1 MHATFTDFILVFFSL
16 SLFPSQKNSTKFLS
30 YLVLF
35 FKALLTMGRYPNIK
49 INASRTFQNIFIR
62 PSGSQRRAGESQ
74 KGFMA
79 PPGFWRFSWIPP
91 PGSGRAR
98 RCGPD
103 MKHQWNLCIS
113 SALQKNLMF
122 QETKWSRVRRRSSLW
137 DGRNWF
143 NLKMFDPI
151 QDPLGIQ

>member
-16 SLFPSQKNSTKFLS
+16 SLFLSQKNSTKFLS
-30 YLVLF
+30 YLVLL

-79 PPGFWRFSWIPP
+79 PPGFWRFSWVFLDSSSWFWT
-91 PGSGRAR
+91 G
-98 RCGPD
+98 
-103 MKHQWNLCIS
+103 
-113 SALQKNLMF
+113 SAL
-122 QETKWSRVRRRSSLW
+122 WSRHEAPVKSLHFISASEESDVSGNKVEPSPSPQLIMGW
-137 DGRNWF
+137 KK
-143 NLKMFDPI
+143 LI
-151 QDPLGIQ
+151 